1 MCGRF
6 ALHTPR
12 SHIAARYFDIE
23 LPDADAGPR
32 YNVTPG
38 TPITSVLATP
48 DGPVAFTF
56 SHWGFRPP
64 WAKPD
69 APVPI
74 NIRAERAAD
83 SPYFRSAFAHRR
95 CLIPANGWYE
105 WRRTEAGK
113 QPYYITLKEAD
124 ADEVVFFAGLWEP
137 VGEGTET
144 CCAILTEPVSPA
156 FAFIHDRQ
164 PVVLDPE
171 CRQQWLDPRNTDRE
185 TLRAVARRLDPQ
197 RLRAYPVSA
206 RVNRPANDD
215 AELVRPEAAPLPE
228 SSG

>member
-12 SHIAARYFDIE
+12 SRIASRYFD
-23 LPDADAGPR
+23 LQVPVGDVHAK

-38 TPITSVLATP
+38 VQITSVYATAETP
-48 DGPVAFTF
+48 AVFDF
-56 SHWGFRPP
+56 SSWGFHPP
-64 WAKPD
+64 WAKED
-69 APVPI
+69 APTPI
-74 NIRAERAAD
+74 NIRAEKAAA

-105 WRRTEAGK
+105 WMKTESGK
-113 QPYYITLKEAD
+113 QPYYITLKEGD
-124 ADEVVFFAGLWEP
+124 PDEVVFFAGLWEP
-137 VGEGTET
+137 AGEGTET
-144 CCAILTEPVSPA
+144 CCAILTEPVSPE

-171 CRQQWLDPRNTDRE
+171 CRWQWLDPELSDRG
-185 TLRAVARRLDPQ
+185 TIRKVARRLDSG
-197 RLRAYPVSA
+197 RLTAYRVSN

-215 AELVRPEAAPLPE
+215 PLLLQPEAD
-228 SSG
+228 